1 MIFSAFL
8 GKIKQAFELDPN
20 LKNLLLDPFFKDAVH
35 NSQTAWR
42 KVVASSAM
50 LGIPTPAFST
60 ALAFYDSYRSDRLPA
75 NLLQVRYMSIFIV
88 MYVYTYRHLCFCFN
102 RHSVIISVLIHMNY
116 YLLLV
121 NIYTQTGLVLEVMC
135 LLVHTKLRCNMIQ

>member
-1 MIFSAFL
+1 MIYFSAFL

-20 LKNLLLDPFFKDAVH
+20 LKNLLLNPFFKDAVH

-60 ALAFYDSYRSDRLPA
+60 ALAFYDSYRSARLPA
-75 NLLQVRYMSIFIV
+75 NLLQVKNI
-88 MYVYTYRHLCFCFN
+88 YRILLFVFGHGNNFVQFHIYFVRLN
-102 RHSVIISVLIHMNY
+102 VIISVLIHMS
-116 YLLLV
+116 
-121 NIYTQTGLVLEVMC
+121 C
-135 LLVHTKLRCNMIQ
+135 

>member
-1 MIFSAFL
+1 L

-35 NSQTAWR
+35 NSQVAWR

-60 ALAFYDSYRSDRLPA
+60 ALAFYDSYRSARLPA
-75 NLLQVRYMSIFIV
+75 NLLQVKYILNS
-88 MYVYTYRHLCFCFN
+88 
-102 RHSVIISVLIHMNY
+102 
-116 YLLLV
+116 YLV
-121 NIYTQTGLVLEVMC
+121 FDI
-135 LLVHTKLRCNMIQ
+135 

>member
-1 MIFSAFL
+1 L

-35 NSQTAWR
+35 NSQVAWR

-60 ALAFYDSYRSDRLPA
+60 ALAFYDSYRSARLPA
-75 NLLQVRYMSIFIV
+75 NLLQVKYILNSYLAFDIYLSVQFFI
-88 MYVYTYRHLCFCFN
+88 
-102 RHSVIISVLIHMNY
+102 
-116 YLLLV
+116 LLGS
-121 NIYTQTGLVLEVMC
+121 T
-135 LLVHTKLRCNMIQ
+135 

>member
-1 MIFSAFL
+1 MEELHSCGVEDVLLEGCIIIFIISYKRNCLTQKFDSSAFL

-35 NSQTAWR
+35 NSQVAWR

-60 ALAFYDSYRSDRLPA
+60 ALAFYDSYRSARLPA
-75 NLLQVRYMSIFIV
+75 NLLQVKYIRYIFCV
-88 MYVYTYRHLCFCFN
+88 PHL
-102 RHSVIISVLIHMNY
+102 LHM
-116 YLLLV
+116 
-121 NIYTQTGLVLEVMC
+121 
-135 LLVHTKLRCNMIQ
+135 